1 MALFGGAGAVAF
13 QEGGQ
18 IVDMLWGARSA
29 QLLDGSLRSSRKRIA
44 TLLEPFLMLLV
55 GTLVLGII
63 LSVLLPIF
71 DLQTMVAGLITLW
84 VWVFRKNTH
93 RKNSFSKLSRRLSLA
108 ARRAAKLPL
117 GQQTATKRIPDANR
131 L

>member
-71 DLQTMVAGLITLW
+71 DLQTMVAG
-84 VWVFRKNTH
+84 
-93 RKNSFSKLSRRLSLA
+93 
-108 ARRAAKLPL
+108 
-117 GQQTATKRIPDANR
+117 
-131 L
+131 